1 VKIGDVDGTGV
12 GTGGA
17 GTKIAAARHAAASG
31 TPVLLAATD
40 SAMDA
45 LAGAEVGTWFEAAAI

>member
-1 VKIGDVDGTGV
+1 VIGEIGAAGV

-31 TPVLLAATD
+31 TPVLLAATG
-40 SAMDA
+40 SATEA
-45 LAGAEVGTWFEAAAI
+45 LAGAPIGTWFAAAPA